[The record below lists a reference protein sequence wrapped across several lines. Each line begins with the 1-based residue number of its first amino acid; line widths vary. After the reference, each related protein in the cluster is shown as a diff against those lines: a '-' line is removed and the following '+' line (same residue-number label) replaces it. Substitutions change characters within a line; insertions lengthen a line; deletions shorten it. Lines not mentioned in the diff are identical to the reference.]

1 MKRLFDF
8 FLGVAALLALLPV
21 FVIVSFF
28 IVLDNGFPVFFI
40 QKRVGKNQK
49 EFGLLKFRSM
59 RKLRKDETEMQITV
73 GQNKRITKVG
83 SFIRRYKIDELPQ
96 LINIVKGDMSFVGPR
111 PEVPKYVSMYNDDQ
125 LKVLSVR
132 PGLTDYASIKYKDE
146 SELLAKSDDPERLY
160 IEKVMPDKLAMNLN
174 YVANQSFWMDLKII
188 RDTFKAILSK

>member
-21 FVIVSFF
+21 FFIVSFF

>member
-40 QKRVGKNQK
+40 QKRVGKNQN

-96 LINIVKGDMSFVGPR
+96 LINIVMGDMSFVGPR
-111 PEVPKYVSMYNDDQ
+111 PEVPKYVAMYNDDQ

>member
-1 MKRLFDF
+1 
-8 FLGVAALLALLPV
+8 
-21 FVIVSFF
+21 
-28 IVLDNGFPVFFI
+28 
-40 QKRVGKNQK
+40 
-49 EFGLLKFRSM
+49 M